1 MRTWCH
7 ISKVENTN
15 VAIKEISKDLLLS
28 HYNGFKPVVIFQE
41 SKTLQ
46 NLTLI
51 SCSFYIL
58 IFSSHQ
64 NTNKFDETRSSKL
77 VSWSRP
83 TTTSYLPIPSDIPWM
98 KTRDRKVSSI
108 YGPSFRL
115 YLSEPGTNAH
125 LNKKKHWLQH
135 SHSHYVF

>member
-1 MRTWCH
+1 MTGCNRATGCNCVTSSCDGDNYQAIKLVGSANATDANQLSY
-7 ISKVENTN
+7 ISSRKHSKNLLLSHYNGCEPGVIFQKSKTTN

-77 VSWSRP
+77 VS
-83 TTTSYLPIPSDIPWM
+83 
-98 KTRDRKVSSI
+98 
-108 YGPSFRL
+108 
-115 YLSEPGTNAH
+115 
-125 LNKKKHWLQH
+125 
-135 SHSHYVF
+135 